1 MSTPSDLRGAAPVG
15 TLDALPPA
23 EAAAVRWL
31 RLWCEG
37 PDGWAAMQAEMQAM
51 LGVPRAAALAGAFDL
66 TCRLTLEFRRRPLM
80 RHAAACP
87 CLGADEATFAHF
99 LTLAGL
105 GERDEAML
113 VAILLVRADMAPL
126 LVDTAARAGLE
137 IHRAVLV
144 AADSRLQGRV
154 H

>member
-1 MSTPSDLRGAAPVG
+1 MSAPSDLRGATPVG
-15 TLDALPPA
+15 ALDALPPA

-37 PDGWAAMQAEMQAM
+37 PDGWAAMRAEMDA
-51 LGVPRAAALAGAFDL
+51 LVGVRRAAALAETFDL

-87 CLGADEATFAHF
+87 CLGADEAAFAHF
-99 LTLAGL
+99 LTLAGI
-105 GERDEAML
+105 GEREEAML
-113 VAILLVRADMAPL
+113 VAILLVRADMAPV
-126 LVDTAARAGLE
+126 LVDTAGRAGLA
-137 IHRAVLV
+137 IHRAVL
-144 AADSRLQGRV
+144 AQGDSRAQGWA